1 MASLDYSF
9 PPVVRKLRM
18 WRDAMRI
25 RPVYLVIIAVA
36 VALQIALI
44 SVDTFDLL
52 YIYSRAHEDY
62 ELDEALTIFFVLTLA
77 LAAVLW
83 VRTRDLQREIRFRR
97 QAEETAAVLA
107 RRDALTGLPNRRLLH
122 EEFERRLA
130 GPQRHRK
137 HLGVLLLD
145 LDRFKLINDTY
156 GHAAGDRL
164 LQTVSDRITSVLGET
179 DFLARL
185 GGDEFAILIT
195 TDPGN
200 EELFRVAQ
208 RILSAVAMP
217 FETENGV
224 YSDVTV
230 SIGIAVCPTDGETN
244 DVLLKRADQAM
255 YQAKAAGRN
264 TYALFD
270 KTLDRMLHARM
281 DMEKEL
287 GAAVRDR
294 RIFPFYQP
302 LFDLARMEPVGI
314 EALARWDHPTRGLIE
329 AEEFIGLAEDAGL
342 IGDVFTM
349 MLEQVC
355 IDAAGWELKLPVAV
369 NVSPSQFRDPDLAE
383 KITSVLDRHGFDP
396 NFLEIEVTETALL
409 VDVELTRETLASLKQ
424 RGIRIALDDFGT
436 GYASLRQLRELP
448 FDKVKIDGSFVH
460 RLSRDAESRK
470 IVSSIIGLGAALGLA
485 TIAEGI
491 ESEEEAA
498 WVKDHG
504 CPFGQ
509 GFQFVR
515 PVAANELNGALAAF
529 AAQRGP

>member
-1 MASLDYSF
+1 M
-9 PPVVRKLRM
+9 
-18 WRDAMRI
+18 MRI
-25 RPVYLVIIAVA
+25 RPVYLFIIAVA

-44 SVDTFDLL
+44 SIDTFDLL
-52 YIYSRAHEDY
+52 YDYSRAHEDY
-62 ELDEALTIFFVLTLA
+62 ELDEALTVFFVLTLA
-77 LAAVLW
+77 LAAVLG
-83 VRTRDLQREIRFRR
+83 VRTRDLQREIRHRR

-200 EELFRVAQ
+200 EDLFRVAQ
-208 RILSAVAMP
+208 RILSVVAMP
-217 FETENGV
+217 FEAEGGV

-230 SIGIAVCPTDGETN
+230 SIGISVCPADGETN
-244 DVLLKRADQAM
+244 DELLKRADQAM

-281 DMEKEL
+281 DLEKEL
-287 GAAVRDR
+287 RVAVRER

-302 LFDLARMEPVGI
+302 LFDLARMQPVGV
-314 EALARWDHPTRGLIE
+314 EALARWHHPTRGLLE
-329 AEEFIGLAEDAGL
+329 AEEFIGLAEDCGL
-342 IGDVFTM
+342 IGEVFAM
-349 MLEQVC
+349 ILEQVC
-355 IDAAGWELKLPVAV
+355 ADARGWAIKLPIAV
-369 NVSPSQFRDPDLAE
+369 NVSPSQFRDAHLAD
-383 KITSVLDRHGFDP
+383 KIIAILDRNGFDP
-396 NFLEIEVTETALL
+396 KLLEIEITETALL
-409 VDVELTRETLASLKQ
+409 VDVESTRQTLASLKE

-460 RLSRDAESRK
+460 RLSADAESRK
-470 IVSSIIGLGAALGLA
+470 IVSSIIGLGQALGLA

-491 ESEEEAA
+491 ESAEEAD

-515 PVAANELNGALAAF
+515 PVAATELEAALAAF
-529 AAQRGP
+529 AADRRP